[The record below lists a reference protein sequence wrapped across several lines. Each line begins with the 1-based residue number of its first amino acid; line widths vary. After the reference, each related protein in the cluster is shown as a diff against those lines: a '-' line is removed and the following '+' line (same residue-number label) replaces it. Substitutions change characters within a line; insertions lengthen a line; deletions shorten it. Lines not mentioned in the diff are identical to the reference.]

1 MNNYL
6 LTREETSVMID
17 DVGKITTCL
26 LSLHILS
33 HFINNEKKQLLN
45 EQFIRQ
51 LLYLI
56 VGIVFYHII
65 VKKHILKKFD
75 QSSS

>member
-1 MNNYL
+1 MDNYL
-6 LTREETSVMID
+6 LTRGETSLMID
-17 DVGKITTCL
+17 DVGKIITCL
-26 LSLHILS
+26 FSLHILS
-33 HFINNEKKQLLN
+33 HFINNENKQLLN

-65 VKKHILKKFD
+65 VKKQVQFFRL
-75 QSSS
+75 

>member
-1 MNNYL
+1 MDNYL
-6 LTREETSVMID
+6 LTREETGSMID
-17 DVGKITTCL
+17 DVGKIITCL
-26 LSLHILS
+26 FSLHILG
-33 HFINNEKKQLLN
+33 HFINNESKLLS

-65 VKKHILKKFD
+65 VKKHIGLKKI
-75 QSSS
+75 